1 MKRVKFHTL
10 GCKVNLYE
18 TEAMKGLFE
27 NSGYTVT
34 EDDDADVFVIN
45 TCTVTAVGDKKSR
58 QFIRRAKKTNPKSIV
73 AVVGCY
79 SQVSP
84 DEVAKIPDVDIILG
98 TTDRK
103 DIVKYVE
110 NYTGEKASYVRSEI
124 PTVFEDIKSTHQSR
138 TRATIKV
145 QDGCRNFC
153 SYCIIPYARGP
164 LRSKSISSAV
174 SEIEELSKNGYKEI
188 VLVGINL
195 SVYGVD
201 IGTDLLTLI
210 ENVCKIDGIKR
221 VRLGSLEPNL
231 ITDEFISRTK
241 KLDNF
246 CHHFHLALQSG
257 STSVLKRMNRKY
269 TKEDYLNAVE
279 KLNKA
284 FADCAVTT
292 DIMVGF
298 PGETDDEFK
307 DSCDTVKRS
316 KFSAMHVFPYSKR
329 KGTVAAKMENQ
340 VDEEIKKIRSEKMI
354 KIGEELKIDY
364 CKKYVGKTLPV
375 LFEKQV
381 KDNTFEG
388 HTKNFILVK
397 ASGFANE
404 GEIKDVLLNGYED
417 GFMTGEIL

>member
-1 MKRVKFHTL
+1 MKKVKFHTL

-18 TEAMKGLFE
+18 TEAMKGLFK
-27 NSGYTVT
+27 NAGYTVT

-58 QFIRRAKKTNPKSIV
+58 QFIRRAKKSNPKSIV

-110 NYTGEKASYVRSEI
+110 SFSGEKTSYVKSEI

-164 LRSKSISSAV
+164 LRSKSIDSAV
-174 SEIEELSKNGYKEI
+174 SEIKELSNNGYKEI

-195 SVYGVD
+195 SVYGAD

-210 ENVCKIDGIKR
+210 ENVCKTDGIER

-241 KLDNF
+241 GLDNF

-269 TKEDYLNAVE
+269 TKQDYLNAVE
-279 KLNKA
+279 KLKNA
-284 FADCAVTT
+284 FSDCAITT
-292 DIMVGF
+292 DVMVGF
-298 PGETDDEFK
+298 PGETEEEFK
-307 DSCDTVKRS
+307 DSCDTVKKS
-316 KFSAMHVFPYSKR
+316 GFCAMHVFPYSKR
-329 KGTVAAKMENQ
+329 KGTVASKMENQ
-340 VDEEIKKIRSEKMI
+340 IDEGTKKLRSEKMI
-354 KIGEELKIDY
+354 EIGEKLKIDY
-364 CKKYVGKTLPV
+364 YKKYVGKTLPV
-375 LFEKQV
+375 LFEKRI
-381 KDNTFEG
+381 KDGVYEG
-388 HTKNFILVK
+388 HTKNFIFVK
-397 ASGFANE
+397 ANGKANE
-404 GEIKDVLLNGYED
+404 GEIKNVLLNGYSD
-417 GFMTGEIL
+417 NFMTGEIL

>member
-1 MKRVKFHTL
+1 MKKVKFHTL

-18 TEAMKGLFE
+18 TEAMKGLFK
-27 NSGYTVT
+27 NAGYTVT

-58 QFIRRAKKTNPKSIV
+58 QFIRRAKKSNPKSIV

-110 NYTGEKASYVRSEI
+110 NYSGEKTSYVKSEI

-164 LRSKSISSAV
+164 LRSKSIDSAV
-174 SEIEELSKNGYKEI
+174 SEIKELSKNGYKEI

-195 SVYGVD
+195 SVYGAD

-210 ENVCKIDGIKR
+210 ENVCKTDGIER

-241 KLDNF
+241 GLDNF

-269 TKEDYLNAVE
+269 TKQDYLNAVE
-279 KLNKA
+279 KLKNA
-284 FADCAVTT
+284 FSDCAITT
-292 DIMVGF
+292 DVMVGF
-298 PGETDDEFK
+298 PGETEEEFK
-307 DSCDTVKRS
+307 DSCDTVKKS
-316 KFSAMHVFPYSKR
+316 GFCAMHVFPYSKR
-329 KGTVAAKMENQ
+329 KGTVASKMENQ
-340 VDEEIKKIRSEKMI
+340 IDEGTKKLRSEKMI
-354 KIGEELKIDY
+354 EIGEKLKIDY
-364 CKKYVGKTLPV
+364 YKKYVGKTLPV
-375 LFEKQV
+375 LFEKRI
-381 KDNTFEG
+381 KDDVYEG
-388 HTKNFILVK
+388 HTKNFIFVK
-397 ASGFANE
+397 AKGKANE
-404 GEIKDVLLNGYED
+404 GEIKNVLLNGYSD
-417 GFMTGEIL
+417 NFMTGEIL